1 MSKHQQKKNPPA
13 VSSDNDET
21 ATQLLLTP
29 GAVAPVMEPTTGADV
44 VSAADGAA
52 ESSHQLRPDNPWQR
66 VETQLG
72 ALTTALLHLVA
83 LVMPIAA
90 GSSPVADRPGFSPN
104 TRVTAAILTTAKEN
118 GASAASS
125 SLPRGDSLS
134 IVTPAAK
141 ENADHG

>member
-90 GSSPVADRPGFSPN
+90 GSSPVADRPGTVNERQVDWDLQIPSVLSAYRMAPHASTGYSPFFLMYG
-104 TRVTAAILTTAKEN
+104 R
-118 GASAASS
+118 
-125 SLPRGDSLS
+125 
-134 IVTPAAK
+134 
-141 ENADHG
+141 ENAC